1 MIRRIVVDSSS
12 NFYNLTDVEVKSV
25 PLRIITD
32 KKEYVDTD
40 QLDTEEMVEDL
51 AKYNG
56 KTTTSCPNS
65 SDWLEA
71 FEGADEIFVI
81 TITSALSGSFGA
93 AMVARE
99 DYIMD
104 NKDAKVYVLDSLST
118 GPQMRLVAE
127 MISDM
132 IADNATFEEIVEKI
146 EGYNKK
152 LRLIFSLESLHN
164 LASNGRVSFSLATLA
179 GVLGIRTIGKASV
192 EGTLQ
197 SIGKAHGKKK
207 AILTIYNEMIK
218 EGFKGGKVRIAHCLN
233 EFDAGELIAKIRGEY
248 PTADILIE
256 KCMGLCSFYAE
267 KGGLLVGFEVQ

>member
-32 KKEYVDTD
+32 KKEYVDTEG
-40 QLDTEEMVEDL
+40 LDTDGMVEDL

-56 KTTTSCPNS
+56 KSTTSCPNT

-71 FEGADEIFVI
+71 FEGADEVFVI
-81 TITSALSGSFGA
+81 TITSALSGSYNA
-93 AMVARE
+93 AMLASNE
-99 DYIMD
+99 YMEA
-104 NKDAKVYVLDSLST
+104 NKNSKVYVLDSLST

-127 MISDM
+127 KIQNMIVNN
-132 IADNATFEEIVEKI
+132 IAFEEIVDKVES
-146 EGYNKK
+146 YNKK

-179 GVLGIRTIGKASV
+179 GVLGIRTIGKASE

-197 SIGKAHGKKK
+197 PIAKAHGKKK
-207 AILTIYNEMIK
+207 AVLTIYNEMIK

-233 EFDAGELIAKIRGEY
+233 EFDAGELITKIRKEY

-267 KGGLLVGFEVQ
+267 KGGLLVGFEI

>member
-12 NFYNLTDVEVKSV
+12 NLYNLKDTEVKSV

-32 KKEYVDTD
+32 TKEYVDT
-40 QLDTEEMVEDL
+40 QGLDTEGMVNDL

-56 KTTTSCPNS
+56 KTSTSCPNA

-81 TITSALSGSFGA
+81 TITSALSGSYNA
-93 AMVARE
+93 AMLARE
-99 DYIMD
+99 EYMSA
-104 NKDAKVYVLDSLST
+104 NENAKVYVLDSLST

-127 MISDM
+127 MIRDM
-132 IADNATFEEIVEKI
+132 IINNATFEEIVNKI
-146 EGYNKK
+146 ESYNKK
-152 LRLIFSLESLHN
+152 VKLIFSLESLHN

-179 GVLGIRTIGKASV
+179 GVLGIRTIGKASD

-197 SIGKAHGKKK
+197 PIAKAHGKKK
-207 AILTIYNEMIK
+207 TVITIYNEMIK
-218 EGFKGGKVRIAHCLN
+218 LGFKGGKVRIVHCLN
-233 EFDAGELIAKIRGEY
+233 EFDAGELLTRIRNEF
-248 PTADILIE
+248 PKADIIME

-267 KGGLLVGFEVQ
+267 KGGLIVGFEV

>member
-12 NFYNLTDVEVKSV
+12 NLYNLKDTEVKSV

-32 KKEYVDTD
+32 TKEYVDT
-40 QLDTEEMVEDL
+40 QGLDTEGMVNDL

-56 KTTTSCPNS
+56 KTTTSCPNA

-81 TITSALSGSFGA
+81 TITSALSGSYNA
-93 AMVARE
+93 AMIARE
-99 DYIMD
+99 EYMSA
-104 NKDAKVYVLDSLST
+104 NENAKVYVLDSLST

-127 MISDM
+127 MIRDM
-132 IADNATFEEIVEKI
+132 IINNATFEEIVNKI
-146 EGYNKK
+146 ESYNKK
-152 LRLIFSLESLHN
+152 VKLIFSLESLHN

-179 GVLGIRTIGKASV
+179 GVLGIRTIGKASD

-197 SIGKAHGKKK
+197 PIAKAHGKKK
-207 AILTIYNEMIK
+207 TVITIYNEMIK
-218 EGFKGGKVRIAHCLN
+218 LGFKGGKVRIVHCLN
-233 EFDAGELIAKIRGEY
+233 EFDAGELLTRIRNEF
-248 PTADILIE
+248 PKADIIME

-267 KGGLLVGFEVQ
+267 KGGLIVGFEV